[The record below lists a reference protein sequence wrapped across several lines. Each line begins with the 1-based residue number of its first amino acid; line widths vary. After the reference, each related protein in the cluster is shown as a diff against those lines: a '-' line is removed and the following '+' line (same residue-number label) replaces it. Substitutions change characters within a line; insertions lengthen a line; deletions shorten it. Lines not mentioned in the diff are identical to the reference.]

1 MKTESCSLS
10 VCYVNYTAHA
20 IHLYTIMIKLELP
33 CSVSAKFQR
42 NIYNVHL
49 YLTLKFPMDT
59 HVFIIESIN
68 KQNFQHLICIM
79 RRFCHLEVVKYLIEI
94 HGCSLEYTDNIGKT
108 PLHEVCE

>member
-1 MKTESCSLS
+1 MESESCSLS
-10 VCYVNYTAHA
+10 VCCVNCTTHA

-33 CSVSAKFQR
+33 W

-59 HVFIIESIN
+59 HIESVN

-79 RRFCHLEVVKYLIEI
+79 RRFCRLEVVKYLIEI